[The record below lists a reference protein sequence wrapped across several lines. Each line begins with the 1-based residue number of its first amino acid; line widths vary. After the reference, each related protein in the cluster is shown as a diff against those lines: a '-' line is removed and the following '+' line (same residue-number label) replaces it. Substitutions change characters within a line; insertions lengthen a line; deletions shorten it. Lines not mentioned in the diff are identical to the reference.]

1 MFGTLLEAIKRL
13 SASTPVGSAL
23 RTRDWETLVP
33 SELRNQALYSS
44 GVESIRVLDTV
55 KAKLESSVA
64 QMREKVAAG
73 EALVTRDSFV
83 ADLKQQL
90 ADEGLGTGEGGLT
103 DISSARRLRLI
114 YDTQVDRAHA
124 YAHHVAGQDPDIL
137 DAWPAQELVR
147 LEQRSSPRD
156 WKARWTAAGGR
167 LVNGRMVALK
177 SDPIWAKLSR
187 FGTPFP
193 PFDFGSG
200 MGVEDVSLEE
210 AQAFGLIK
218 RGETPQPAPNT
229 GMGEIREAD
238 LGEDKID
245 QLRLIFGPQVQVQD
259 GNLRFVRNPGGAS

>member
-1 MFGTLLEAIKRL
+1 MFQALKDAIKRIA
-13 SASTPVGSAL
+13 ASTPVGSAL
-23 RTRDWETLVP
+23 RTRDWEELVP
-33 SELRNQALYSS
+33 TELRNQALYSS

-55 KAKLESSVA
+55 KAKLEASVG
-64 QMREKVAAG
+64 QMRERVANG
-73 EALVTRDSFV
+73 EALVSRDSFV
-83 ADLKQQL
+83 ADLKTQL
-90 ADEGLGTGEGGLT
+90 AEEGLGTGEGGLT

-114 YDTQVDRAHA
+114 YDTQVDRAHG
-124 YAHHVAGQDPDIL
+124 YARHVAGQDPDIL

-147 LEQRSSPRD
+147 IEQRDAPRD

-193 PFDFGSG
+193 PYDFGSG

-218 RGETPQPAPNT
+218 RGESPQPAPNT
-229 GMGEIREAD
+229 GMGEISEAD
-238 LGEDKID
+238 LGADKLA
-245 QLRLIFGPQVQVQD
+245 QLGVIFGNQVQVRD
-259 GNLRFVRNPGGAS
+259 GNVRFSRNPGGAS